1 VVRHYLVAMVLLATY
16 LMMPPPRVVGDH
28 FQTTFAPPLSE
39 WVQLRLFDS
48 DAECEAALGS
58 YRQKPPGGLP
68 HASQQNGRDLCMRAA
83 KCISTRDPRL
93 K

>member
-1 VVRHYLVAMVLLATY
+1 M
-16 LMMPPPRVVGDH
+16 VVGDH
-28 FQTTFAPPLSE
+28 FEINFAAPLSE
-39 WVQLRLFDS
+39 WDHLRLFS
-48 DAECEAALGS
+48 SNAECEAALGS

-68 HASQQNGRDLCMRAA
+68 AMLGSRTDAIFAMRA

>member
-1 VVRHYLVAMVLLATY
+1 MVRHYLVAMVLLATY

-28 FQTTFAPPLSE
+28 FQTTFAAPLSE

-68 HASQQNGRDLCMRAA
+68 AMLGSRTDA
-83 KCISTRDPRL
+83 ISACAPPSVSRPVIRG
-93 K
+93 